1 MPKRE
6 LVFAIDL
13 GSFSIKSAVGQIIP
27 NLPLQII
34 AKEETPSAGIRR
46 GDVIEV
52 DEVAKRLQENLE
64 RLLEKVD
71 REGSCGVAYGGMHFS
86 FLESKGVV
94 AVSRADGEITE
105 EDKERAIEAGR
116 TVSLPS
122 NKEIL
127 ETIVRGFSVDKESG
141 IKNPVGMT
149 GVRLEAEL
157 FLILVSAPYFKNLKK
172 CLDKSQIEVSN
183 FYLSGLAAEKAL
195 LSRKDKEAGCLLL
208 DIGAQT
214 TKMCIF
220 EEGELSFVSVLPLGS
235 FLITNDIAIAF
246 QIPLEIAER
255 LKVKY
260 AFLSQGDF
268 SKKEEI
274 NLKEI
279 GGEDIKIKKKTLIEV
294 VEARVDEILEEVLKV
309 LKKAQKTHLPGGVIL
324 CGGGALLPGIEKE
337 VKKRLKLPARIG
349 YPQNIEGIVEIDNPA
364 WATIFGILLS
374 EKERKEKNI
383 THLPEFFSKIKKW
396 FKNLLP

>member
-6 LVFAIDL
+6 LIFAIDL

-52 DEVAKRLQENLE
+52 DEAAKRLQENLE
-64 RLLEKVD
+64 GLLEKVD

-105 EDKERAIEAGR
+105 EDKERAIEAGK

-157 FLILVSAPYFKNLKK
+157 FLILVSTPYFKNLKK
-172 CLDKSQIEVSN
+172 CLDKSQVEVSN
-183 FYLSGLAAEKAL
+183 FYLSGLAAEKVL

-214 TKMCIF
+214 TKMCVF
-220 EEGELSFVSVLPLGS
+220 EEGELSFVGVLPLGS

-246 QIPLEIAER
+246 QIPLEIAEK

-260 AFLSQGDF
+260 AFLSQEV

-274 NLKEI
+274 KLKEI
-279 GGEDIKIKKKTLIEV
+279 GGEDIKIKKKTLVEV
-294 VEARVDEILEEVLKV
+294 VEARVDEILEEILKV
-309 LKKAQKTHLPGGVIL
+309 LKKTQKTHLPGGVIL

-349 YPQNIEGIVEIDNPA
+349 YPQNIEGIVEIDNPS

-374 EKERKEKNI
+374 EKEKKEKSV
-383 THLPEFFSKIKKW
+383 TPLPEFFSKIKKW
-396 FKNLLP
+396 FRNLLP